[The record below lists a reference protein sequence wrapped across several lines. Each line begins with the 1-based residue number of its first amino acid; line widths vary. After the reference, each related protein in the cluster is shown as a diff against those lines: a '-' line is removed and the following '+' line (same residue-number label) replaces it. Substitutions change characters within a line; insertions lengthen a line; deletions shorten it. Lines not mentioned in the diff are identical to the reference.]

1 MFSARVAPFYIN
13 NYFAQRT
20 SCWSCTWTEWTQD
33 NIIQGYI
40 ESGRAEAWAQV
51 YKALCFGENFLDL
64 HRNAVL
70 RKLFDKLR
78 SLYLF
83 SPSHPKFS
91 SNYIKHLFWF
101 GFFCKFQAGCNQH
114 WIYRA
119 RTKITLVQWPLRN
132 LISESETAQND
143 VWKMRC
149 DDRQKRFILLW
160 QLKWGVKSSHLSFL
174 LSVLKTVRIYNPAFI
189 RRAPANTSDPF
200 FSCEGNALWRLQRC
214 QFHRLL

>member
-1 MFSARVAPFYIN
+1 MFSVRVAPFYIN

-101 GFFCKFQAGCNQH
+101 GFFFNFKLAVIN
-114 WIYRA
+114 
-119 RTKITLVQWPLRN
+119 T
-132 LISESETAQND
+132 ESTEQGQ
-143 VWKMRC
+143 R
-149 DDRQKRFILLW
+149 LLW
-160 QLKWGVKSSHLSFL
+160 YNGLLGILHQSQRLPRMMYGKWGVMIDKKGSFYCG
-174 LSVLKTVRIYNPAFI
+174 SW
-189 RRAPANTSDPF
+189 S
-200 FSCEGNALWRLQRC
+200 EG
-214 QFHRLL
+214 